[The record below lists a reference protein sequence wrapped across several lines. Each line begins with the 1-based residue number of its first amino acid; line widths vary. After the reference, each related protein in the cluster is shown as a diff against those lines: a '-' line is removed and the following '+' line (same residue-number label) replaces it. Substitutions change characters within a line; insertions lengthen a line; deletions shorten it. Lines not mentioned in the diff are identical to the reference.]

1 MDSRES
7 VKTFAAG
14 ADISLVGEI
23 EVRRELA
30 AEGWLTINTNTE
42 KGNFPN
48 VDLIAVKGDS
58 ARHIQVKTTNGES
71 GSHRTHM
78 FLGRGEAWLKDRTP
92 FFNTKSGPFSAGV
105 VVLVNAKRK
114 GSRFVILPVAIAEQL
129 ARIHVEN
136 WYRIPKRDGQVR
148 SAGFDA
154 RIPFIRNKASLLP
167 VEVFC
172 RDVLLLFEDR
182 WDVLDADPATLNSI
196 EGWGVSFPS
205 VSQEPSV

>member
-1 MDSRES
+1 MDKEIRSTSFRPG
-7 VKTFAAG
+7 V
-14 ADISLVGEI
+14 DVSLVGEI

-48 VDLIAVKGDS
+48 VDLIAVRGDF

-92 FFNTKSGPFSAGV
+92 FFNTKTGPFSVSV
-105 VVLVNAKRK
+105 VVLVNAKRRE
-114 GSRFVILPVAIAEQL
+114 SRFVVLPVAIAEQI
-129 ARIHVEN
+129 ARLHVEN
-136 WYRIPKRDGQVR
+136 WYQVPKRDGQVR

-154 RIPFIRNKASLLP
+154 RIPFIRNKASLMP

-172 RDVLLLFEDR
+172 RDVLLFFEDR
-182 WDVLDADPATLNSI
+182 WDVLDSEPERLNSI
-196 EGWGVSFPS
+196 EGWDVSFPS
-205 VSQEPSV
+205 